1 MEHSQARFT
10 CTEAFPS
17 FEDVKE
23 KVSCYF
29 ITKRFGLNARNY
41 LLRDAW
47 EYIPKNGNCSLIARS
62 SFSSLYF
69 IDSFKYD

>member
-1 MEHSQARFT
+1 MPMYIPPTACPLRVYDTGRSVEHSQARFT

-29 ITKRFGLNARNY
+29 ITKRFGLNERNY
-41 LLRDAW
+41 LLRDA
-47 EYIPKNGNCSLIARS
+47 
-62 SFSSLYF
+62 
-69 IDSFKYD
+69 